1 MGAPG
6 SMDAIPPPCR
16 RRRIGVLTSLF
27 PSPARPREGIFAM
40 RRYQGLLARGHSIA
54 IVQPTPRVPWPLA
67 ALAPRRFGDL
77 AARPDQENR
86 EGLAITR
93 PRYTHVSR
101 LAMGNARRFAQAGLR
116 ALAAAG
122 PLDIVIC
129 DYAWPAAMAAPR
141 LREQG
146 LPCLISGRG
155 SDILEVAGE
164 AGLAAPLTKAL
175 RAASGYCAVSQ
186 DLVNAMNQLAGE
198 THGVLVPNGVDT
210 ELFHPRQTGGTESHN
225 ESHTAHPERAALG
238 WGPGP
243 HVLVVGHLIARKDPI
258 LALAAFAELHT
269 TNPAARCWFVGQGD
283 QAEALQRAI
292 HERGLLQAVA
302 LLGERGPAEL
312 AQLYRA
318 ADVLL
323 LTSRR
328 EGRPNVVLEALAS
341 GLPVVATNAGGT
353 AELLAAGPL
362 DVVRSREPAALARAL
377 DAVLREP
384 PKAADLVA
392 SITDLSWSRGLET
405 LEALIER
412 SLST

>member
-27 PSPARPREGIFAM
+27 PSPARPREGIFAL
-40 RRYQGLLARGHSIA
+40 RRYLGLLARGHSIA
-54 IVQPTPRVPWPLA
+54 VVQPTPRVPWPLA
-67 ALAPRRFGDL
+67 SLAPRRFGDL
-77 AARPDQENR
+77 AARPREENR
-86 EGLAITR
+86 EGLSIKR
-93 PRYTHVSR
+93 PRYTHVSG
-101 LAMGNARRFAQAGLR
+101 LAMGNARRFAQAGVR
-116 ALAAAG
+116 ALHASG

-129 DYAWPAAMAAPR
+129 DYAWPAALAVPR
-141 LREQG
+141 LRAQG

-210 ELFHPRQTGGTESHN
+210 ELFHSRPTGDIES
-225 ESHTAHPERAALG
+225 HPERDALG

-243 HVLVVGHLIARKDPI
+243 HILVVGHLIARKDPL
-258 LALAAFAELHT
+258 LALAAFAELHN

-283 QAEALQRAI
+283 QAEVLQRAI
-292 HERGLLQAVA
+292 HERGLAQAVT
-302 LLGERGPAEL
+302 LLGERGPADL

-341 GLPVVATNAGGT
+341 GLPVVATDAGGT

-362 DVVRSREPAALARAL
+362 DVVASREPAALARAL
-377 DAVLREP
+377 DVVLRQP
-384 PKAADLVA
+384 PRPEVLIA
-392 SITDLSWSRGLET
+392 SVQGLSWGRGLET

-412 SLST
+412 SLAT